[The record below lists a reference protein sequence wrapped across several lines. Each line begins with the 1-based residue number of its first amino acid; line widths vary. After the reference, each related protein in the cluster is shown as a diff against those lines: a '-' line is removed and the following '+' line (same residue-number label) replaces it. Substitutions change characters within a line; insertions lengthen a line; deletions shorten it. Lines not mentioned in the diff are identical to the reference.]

1 MTDDGAAPTRLV
13 LVRHGESAC
22 NVRGVIGGLTGC
34 TGLTELGV
42 HQVEALRD
50 RWAASGELDGA
61 VALYASLLPRS
72 RQTAEIL
79 QPALGRPEVIA
90 DCDLCELHP
99 GAADGMTWTDFEATY
114 RLPNWGT
121 EPDRV
126 FSPGGESW
134 NAFRTR
140 TESALRALCEHH
152 PGQTVVVASHG
163 GVISSSVYSFLGV
176 PRRPPGLRL
185 APVYT
190 AITEW
195 EGADGQFRLVRYN
208 DSAHLAAAGVP
219 TGA

>member
-1 MTDDGAAPTRLV
+1 MTDDGLAPTRLV

-22 NVRGVIGGLTGC
+22 NVQQVIGGLNGC

-42 HQVEALRD
+42 RQVEALRD

-72 RQTAEIL
+72 RETADIL
-79 QPALGRPEVIA
+79 APALGQLEVVT

-99 GAADGMTWTDFEATY
+99 GVADGMSWTDFNATY
-114 RLPNWGT
+114 RIPDWAT
-121 EPDRV
+121 EPDRA

-134 NAFRTR
+134 NTFRGR
-140 TESALRALCEHH
+140 VEAALRVLSERH

-163 GVISSSVYSFLGV
+163 GVISSSFYSFLGV

-185 APVYT
+185 APGYS

-195 EGADGQFRLVRYN
+195 DAADGHFRLVRYN
-208 DSAHLAAAGVP
+208 DSAHLAASGVP
-219 TGA
+219 SGM